1 MRHINLIVGA
11 AVALLG
17 LAAVAFTFHMM
28 VNCIYIN
35 EGESLRLRYKGPLVF
50 GSGKPAVVGQFAQPG
65 EVGILENM
73 KGPGRHF
80 YCPIWWERIRVPD
93 IVIKPGEVGIVTSR
107 MGDALPAGQFLVDGE
122 LYGPNRAK
130 QKGTLRKVLA
140 PGRYRINDYGFE
152 CKVVSLD
159 QKRVGENVKLAGWVN
174 IPTGFVGVVTNLA
187 SDSATGLNGGI
198 QSKVLP
204 PGIYAVNPFE
214 QQIDVVGI
222 GFWETSIAVQ
232 HKLGPDGKEL
242 LDASGEPEAVP
253 GSGIGFPSN
262 DGFNIQ
268 LDFTA
273 IWGVMPKDAPE
284 VVRTFGTVAA
294 AEQKVIIPQS
304 ESISRINGSKMGAN
318 ELLVGETRQVFQTNV
333 SDHFQDVLKEKHLS
347 LLYSLVRHIYIP
359 KDIRTPLQEGYVADE
374 LKLTREEER
383 TTKTA
388 EGELREAEKK
398 VIQETE
404 KVRNETAKLAAEAIA
419 EGQKEVGEIEA
430 ATKQQV
436 AAVEKQVAEFEAK
449 KTEQLGRATA
459 TADQLMKEAQSQ
471 KFDLAVKAFGN
482 AGAYTKW
489 QFAEGLP
496 EDIQLQL
503 FYAGEGTL
511 WTDLK
516 GITPTLPL
524 TNPPQAPKPATAPA
538 GRAMVP
544 QR

>member
-1 MRHINLIVGA
+1 MRYVNLIVGA
-11 AVALLG
+11 AVALVG
-17 LAAVAFTFHMM
+17 LALVAFTFNML
-28 VNCIYIN
+28 VNCVYIN

-65 EVGILENM
+65 EVGILEEM

-93 IVIKPGEVGIVTSR
+93 TVIKPGEVGIVTSR
-107 MGDALPAGQFLVDGE
+107 MGDALAAGKFLVDGE

-130 QKGTLRKVLA
+130 HKGTLRKVLA

-152 CKVVSLD
+152 CKVVSLE
-159 QKRVGENVKLAGWVN
+159 QKKQGENIKLAGWVN

-187 SDSATGLNGGI
+187 TDSATGLNGGI
-198 QSKVLP
+198 QSNVLP

-214 QQIDVVGI
+214 QQIDIVGI
-222 GFWETSIAVQ
+222 GYWESSISVD

-242 LDASGEPEAVP
+242 LDASGEPEAIA

-262 DGFNIQ
+262 EGFNIQ

-284 VVRTFGTVAA
+284 VVRKFGTVAA

-318 ELLVGETRQVFQTNV
+318 ELLVGETRQKFQTSV
-333 SDHFQDVLKEKHLS
+333 SEHFQDVLKTKHLS
-347 LLYSLVRHIYIP
+347 LLYGLVRHIYIP

-388 EGELREAEKK
+388 EGELREAEKQ
-398 VIQETE
+398 VSQEME
-404 KVRNETAKLAAEAIA
+404 KVRNETAKLVASAIA
-419 EGQKEVGEIEA
+419 EGEKEVGEIEA
-430 ATKQQV
+430 TTKQQV
-436 AAVEKQVAEFEAK
+436 AAVQKQIAEFDAK

-482 AGAYTKW
+482 SGAYTKW

-496 EDIQLQL
+496 DDIQLQL

-524 TNPPQAPKPATAPA
+524 ANPAPAAKPTVKPASSTTTPK
-538 GRAMVP
+538 R
-544 QR
+544 